1 MDDIRT
7 VKEIDKEISRLQAM
21 RLELYIQEIA
31 TFTEKAREN
40 IGRCFIV
47 DGKYAKV
54 LDVPQT
60 AYMRTKVDFNRYQY
74 PALWID
80 SNSKELIPFYEDTIF
95 SGYWGD
101 GNDPLHSSVQE
112 ISNEEFKTEYL
123 RVLHEFKA
131 KIGIE

>member
-1 MDDIRT
+1 MDDVRT
-7 VKEIDKEISRLQAM
+7 LKEINQEISRLQAM

-31 TFTEKAREN
+31 TFTEKAKEN

-60 AYMRTKVDFNRYQY
+60 EYMRTKVDFNRYQY

-80 SNSKELIPFYEDTIF
+80 NDSKTLVPFYEDTIF

-101 GNDPLHSSVQE
+101 GNDPLHSTVQE
-112 ISNEEFKTEYL
+112 ISNEEFKEEYL
-123 RVLHEFKA
+123 RVLHEFQT
-131 KIGIE
+131 KIGVE

>member
-7 VKEIDKEISRLQAM
+7 VKEIDQEISRLQAM

-60 AYMRTKVDFNRYQY
+60 TYMRTKVDFNRYQY

-80 SNSKELIPFYEDTIF
+80 NDSKGLVPFYEDTIV
-95 SGYWGD
+95 SGY
-101 GNDPLHSSVQE
+101 
-112 ISNEEFKTEYL
+112 
-123 RVLHEFKA
+123 
-131 KIGIE
+131 

>member
-1 MDDIRT
+1 MDDVRT
-7 VKEIDKEISRLQAM
+7 LKEIDQEISRLQAM

-47 DGKYAKV
+47 DGKYVKV

-80 SNSKELIPFYEDTIF
+80 NVPNELVPFHEDTIF

-101 GNDPLHSSVQE
+101 GNEPPHSSVQE
-112 ISNEEFKTEYL
+112 ISNEEFKKEYL
-123 RVLHEFKA
+123 RVLHEFQT
-131 KIGIE
+131 KIGVE

>member
-1 MDDIRT
+1 MDEIRT
-7 VKEIDKEISRLQAM
+7 VKEIDQEISRLQAM
-21 RLELYIQEIA
+21 RLDLDIQEIA
-31 TFTEKAREN
+31 TFTEKAKEN

-60 AYMRTKVDFNRYQY
+60 EYMRTKVDFNRYQY

-112 ISNEEFKTEYL
+112 ISNEEFKKEYL
-123 RVLHEFKA
+123 RVLHEFQT
-131 KIGIE
+131 KIGVE

>member
-1 MDDIRT
+1 MDDIST
-7 VKEIDKEISRLQAM
+7 VKEIDQEISRLQAM
-21 RLELYIQEIA
+21 RLDLYIQEIA
-31 TFTEKAREN
+31 TFTEKAKEN

-47 DGKYAKV
+47 DGKYVKV
-54 LDVPQT
+54 LGVPQT
-60 AYMRTKVDFNRYQY
+60 EYMRTKVDFNRYQY

-112 ISNEEFKTEYL
+112 ISNEEFKKEYL
-123 RVLHEFKA
+123 RVLHEFQT
-131 KIGIE
+131 KIGVE

>member
-1 MDDIRT
+1 MDEIRT
-7 VKEIDKEISRLQAM
+7 VKEIDQEISRLQAM
-21 RLELYIQEIA
+21 RLDLYIQEIA
-31 TFTEKAREN
+31 TFTEKAKEN

-60 AYMRTKVDFNRYQY
+60 EYMRTKVDFNRYQY

-123 RVLHEFKA
+123 RVLHEFQT
-131 KIGIE
+131 KIGVE

>member
-1 MDDIRT
+1 MDEIST
-7 VKEIDKEISRLQAM
+7 VKEIDQEISRLQAM
-21 RLELYIQEIA
+21 RLDLYIQEIA
-31 TFTEKAREN
+31 TFTEKAKEN

-60 AYMRTKVDFNRYQY
+60 EYMRTKVDFNRYQY

-112 ISNEEFKTEYL
+112 ISNEEFKKEYL
-123 RVLHEFKA
+123 RVLHEFQT
-131 KIGIE
+131 KIGVE

>member
-7 VKEIDKEISRLQAM
+7 VKEIDQEISRLQAM
-21 RLELYIQEIA
+21 RLDLYIQEIA
-31 TFTEKAREN
+31 TFTEKAKEN

-60 AYMRTKVDFNRYQY
+60 EYMRTKVDFNRYQY

-80 SNSKELIPFYEDTIF
+80 NDPNELVPFHEDTIF

-112 ISNEEFKTEYL
+112 ISNEEFKKEYL
-123 RVLHEFKA
+123 SVLHEFQN
-131 KIGIE
+131 KIGVE

>member
-7 VKEIDKEISRLQAM
+7 VKEIDQEISRLQAM
-21 RLELYIQEIA
+21 RLKLYIQEIA

-74 PALWID
+74 PALWIGND
-80 SNSKELIPFYEDTIF
+80 PKGLVPFCKDTIF

-101 GNDPLHSSVQE
+101 GNDSLHSSVQE
-112 ISNEEFKTEYL
+112 ISNEEFKKEYL
-123 RVLHEFKA
+123 RVLHEFQT
-131 KIGIE
+131 KIGVE

>member
-1 MDDIRT
+1 MDEIRT
-7 VKEIDKEISRLQAM
+7 VKEIDQEISRLQAM
-21 RLELYIQEIA
+21 RLDLYIQEIA
-31 TFTEKAREN
+31 TFTEKAKEN

-60 AYMRTKVDFNRYQY
+60 EYMRTKVDFNRYQY

-112 ISNEEFKTEYL
+112 ISNVEFKKEYL
-123 RVLHEFKA
+123 RVLHEFQT
-131 KIGIE
+131 KIGVE

>member
-1 MDDIRT
+1 MDEIRT
-7 VKEIDKEISRLQAM
+7 VKEIDQEISRLQAM
-21 RLELYIQEIA
+21 RLDLYIQEIA
-31 TFTEKAREN
+31 TFTEKAKEN

-60 AYMRTKVDFNRYQY
+60 EYMRTKVDFNRYQY

-112 ISNEEFKTEYL
+112 ISNEEFQKEYL
-123 RVLHEFKA
+123 RVLHEFQT
-131 KIGIE
+131 KIGVE

>member
-1 MDDIRT
+1 MDEIRT
-7 VKEIDKEISRLQAM
+7 VKEIDQEISRLQAM
-21 RLELYIQEIA
+21 RLDLYIQEIA
-31 TFTEKAREN
+31 TFTEKAKEN

-60 AYMRTKVDFNRYQY
+60 EYMRTKVDFNRYQY

-112 ISNEEFKTEYL
+112 TSNEEFKKEYL
-123 RVLHEFKA
+123 RVLHEFQT
-131 KIGIE
+131 KIGVE

>member
-1 MDDIRT
+1 MDDIST
-7 VKEIDKEISRLQAM
+7 VKEIDQEISRLQAM
-21 RLELYIQEIA
+21 RLDLYIQEIA
-31 TFTEKAREN
+31 TFTEKAKEN

-60 AYMRTKVDFNRYQY
+60 EYMRTKVDFNRYQY

-112 ISNEEFKTEYL
+112 ISNEELKKEYL
-123 RVLHEFKA
+123 RVLHEFQT
-131 KIGIE
+131 KIGVE